1 MTIRKQLTLLISIIT
16 AIPILCVAFILISNH
31 MRSPKR
37 FVSKDENAIRE
48 MLIAKRNNPANFSI
62 NDLGYIPPE
71 VRGFLVTPEGNV
83 LISSIPEI
91 KAGQHLERNEILNM
105 VFDITGS
112 YYFHFS
118 PTKFNSTKAMLI
130 TRIPRRKGPVKSTK
144 YLYVQILS
152 IITIFVAIS
161 IIMLGRIGRNLFNS
175 VQLLRHQMAEIAKGN
190 LETPIKL
197 SKEENNEIY
206 EISEYLEKMRISL
219 LESQNK
225 KNKFI
230 MGISH
235 DLRTPIAIIR
245 GYAEALSDGI
255 IKSKAEK
262 EKAIKLIK
270 TKISQLEEMINTLI
284 NFVKLEN
291 SDIRKTMV
299 PKSINKLIT
308 NFAKEAESTM
318 SVFNRKIIHNID
330 ISKEYLIPLDE
341 QLVNRVFENLLS
353 NALRYTS
360 EDDEIRIIA
369 HDSDDTLMIKFCD
382 TGIGIAES
390 DLSNIFDLFYR
401 ASNSRREEGMGIG
414 LSVVK
419 NIIETHGWRIE
430 VESEKGKGSCFTIF
444 IPLNQ
449 AQAQKN

>member
-144 YLYVQILS
+144 YLYFQILA

>member
-37 FVSKDENAIRE
+37 FVSKDENAIRQ

>member
-1 MTIRKQLTLLISIIT
+1 MTIKKQLTLLISIIT

-37 FVSKDENAIRE
+37 LVSKDENAIRE

-71 VRGFLVTPEGNV
+71 VTSFLVTPEGEV
-83 LISSIPEI
+83 LVSSIPEI

-112 YYFHFS
+112 YYFHFT

-161 IIMLGRIGRNLFNS
+161 IIMLGRIGRNLFKS

-197 SKEENNEIY
+197 SKEESNEIY

-219 LESQNK
+219 LENQNK

-291 SDIRKTMV
+291 SDIRKTLR

-330 ISKEYLIPLDE
+330 ISKDYLIPLDE

-360 EDDEIRIIA
+360 VDDEIRIIA
-369 HDSDDTLMIKFCD
+369 HDSNDTLMIKFCD

-419 NIIETHGWRIE
+419 NIIETHGWKID

>member
-37 FVSKDENAIRE
+37 FVSKDENVIRQ

-144 YLYVQILS
+144 YLYFQILA

>member
-1 MTIRKQLTLLISIIT
+1 
-16 AIPILCVAFILISNH
+16 
-31 MRSPKR
+31 
-37 FVSKDENAIRE
+37 
-48 MLIAKRNNPANFSI
+48 
-62 NDLGYIPPE
+62 
-71 VRGFLVTPEGNV
+71 
-83 LISSIPEI
+83 
-91 KAGQHLERNEILNM
+91 
-105 VFDITGS
+105 
-112 YYFHFS
+112 
-118 PTKFNSTKAMLI
+118 
-130 TRIPRRKGPVKSTK
+130 
-144 YLYVQILS
+144 
-152 IITIFVAIS
+152 
-161 IIMLGRIGRNLFNS
+161 
-175 VQLLRHQMAEIAKGN
+175 
-190 LETPIKL
+190 
-197 SKEENNEIY
+197 
-206 EISEYLEKMRISL
+206 
-219 LESQNK
+219 
-225 KNKFI
+225 

-270 TKISQLEEMINTLI
+270 TKISQLENMINTLI

-291 SDIRKTMV
+291 SDIRKTLV

-318 SVFNRKIIHNID
+318 SVFKRKIIHNID
-330 ISKEYLIPLDE
+330 ISKDYLIPLDE

-390 DLSNIFDLFYR
+390 DLANIFDLFYR

-419 NIIETHGWRIE
+419 NIIETHGWKID

>member
-197 SKEENNEIY
+197 SKEKNNEIY

>member
-1 MTIRKQLTLLISIIT
+1 MTIKKQLTLLISIIT

-71 VRGFLVTPEGNV
+71 VSGFLVTPKGDV

-91 KAGQHLERNEILNM
+91 KAGQQLERNQILNM
-105 VFDITGS
+105 VFDISGS

-130 TRIPRRKGPVKSTK
+130 TRIPRRKGPIKSTK

-161 IIMLGRIGRNLFNS
+161 IIILGRIGRNLFKS

-197 SKEENNEIY
+197 SKEESNEIF

-219 LESQNK
+219 LENQNK

-270 TKISQLEEMINTLI
+270 TKISQLENMINTLI

-291 SDIRKTMV
+291 SDIRKTLV

-318 SVFNRKIIHNID
+318 SVFKRKIIHNID
-330 ISKEYLIPLDE
+330 ISKDYLIPLDE

-382 TGIGIAES
+382 TGIGISES

-419 NIIETHGWRIE
+419 NIIETHGWKID

>member
-197 SKEENNEIY
+197 SKEKNNEIY

-449 AQAQKN
+449 GQAQKN

>member
-62 NDLGYIPPE
+62 NDLDYIPPE
-71 VRGFLVTPEGNV
+71 VSGFLVTPEGAV
-83 LISSIPEI
+83 LVSSIPEI

-130 TRIPRRKGPVKSTK
+130 TRIPRRKGPVKSSK

-197 SKEENNEIY
+197 SKEESNEIF

-291 SDIRKTMV
+291 SDIRKTLL

-360 EDDEIRIIA
+360 VDDEIRIIA

-401 ASNSRREEGMGIG
+401 ASNSRHEEGMGIG